1 MKIFNEILE
10 KHSKI
15 QTCGESYVINK
26 DIVITIEQKENKV
39 VMWAF
44 NYTTNRFVNM
54 GSSRFKKLIDSFK
67 SMASDL
73 YSKGDYYYITLDT
86 GTDEVVEDKSSE
98 LEIEELKKKVACLND
113 IIKRLEERNMKLE
126 SDVDKYREDYLYYHS
141 EWAKLKDKDFKRT
154 LEDLDQLKKNSLI
167 HNARGAGRKSRF
179 SDAQVEEIKNLR
191 EDGSTIKEIASRYGC
206 SVGLVHKLI
215 SEKQRQ

>member
-54 GSSRFKKLIDSFK
+54 GSKKFETLIDGFK
-67 SMASDL
+67 SVARDV
-73 YSKGDYYYITLDT
+73 YSKDNYYYITLDT
-86 GTDEVVEDKSSE
+86 GTNKVVEDKSSE
-98 LEIEELKKKVACLND
+98 VEVEELKKKVDCLND

-126 SDVDKYREDYLYYHS
+126 SDVDRYREDYLYYHS

-154 LEDLDQLKKNSLI
+154 LEDLDQLKKNSLM

-179 SDAQVEEIKNLR
+179 SDDQIEEIKKLR

-206 SVGLVHKLI
+206 SVGLIHKLI
-215 SEKQRQ
+215 NEK